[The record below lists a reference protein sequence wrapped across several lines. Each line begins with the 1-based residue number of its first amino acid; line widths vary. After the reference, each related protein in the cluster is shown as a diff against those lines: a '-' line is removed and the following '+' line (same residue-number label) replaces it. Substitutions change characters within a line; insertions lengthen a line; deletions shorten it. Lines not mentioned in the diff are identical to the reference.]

1 MRKPKQYDRIHV
13 ENFDSEEGVYMEA
26 KKLGFGLMRLPL
38 TDANDGASIDG
49 GYLYRERVYLF

>member
-38 TDANDGASIDG
+38 TDANDGVLIWKRRKRWWIP
-49 GYLYRERVYLF
+49 L